1 VLENK
6 SVAVDDLEW
15 TFGNDTSVY
24 DYHKSDYDILQGI
37 QHEIANLAITSSVIC
52 IKGPQDCHKPRTMLS
67 IEALANC
74 YADDICT
81 DTHHCH
87 HQDV

>member
-24 DYHKSDYDILQGI
+24 DYLKSDYDILQGI
-37 QHEIANLAITSSVIC
+37 QHEIANLAIT
-52 IKGPQDCHKPRTMLS
+52 
-67 IEALANC
+67 
-74 YADDICT
+74 
-81 DTHHCH
+81 
-87 HQDV
+87 